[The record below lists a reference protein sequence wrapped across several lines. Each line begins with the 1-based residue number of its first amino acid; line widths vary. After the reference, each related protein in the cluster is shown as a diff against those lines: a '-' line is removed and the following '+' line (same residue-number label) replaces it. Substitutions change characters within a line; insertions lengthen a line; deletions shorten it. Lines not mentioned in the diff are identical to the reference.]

1 MTITSDEK
9 QSESMLVM
17 LVRMEGKLDLTSQ
30 RLGDVVP
37 RVERHE
43 QAITDLLL
51 SVQGL
56 ADAADSRDRANA
68 AAWKARDDTVEATAR
83 ALAEAKSTQDDT
95 AKQEVLKSNMSWNPW
110 TKVFAVAAFIGVLV
124 SIWVSVGA

>member
-1 MTITSDEK
+1 
-9 QSESMLVM
+9 M

-30 RLGDVVP
+30 RLSDVVP

-43 QAITDLLL
+43 KDITALLL

-56 ADAADSRDRANA
+56 ADSAKSRDAANA

-83 ALAEAKSTQDDT
+83 ALAQAKTTQDDAASAET
-95 AKQEVLKSNMSWNPW
+95 VKADKSWAPA
-110 TKVFAVAAFIGVLV
+110 TKLIAILGG
-124 SIWVSVGA
+124 VSVVIVILWAVLDRISAAIAAGP